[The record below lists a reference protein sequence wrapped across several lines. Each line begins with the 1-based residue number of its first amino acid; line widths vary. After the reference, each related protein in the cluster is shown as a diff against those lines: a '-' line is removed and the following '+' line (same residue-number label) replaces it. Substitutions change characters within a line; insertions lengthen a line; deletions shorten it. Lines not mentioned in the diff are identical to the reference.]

1 MKKILKKI
9 WYHIKEFLKKV
20 RNFLYR
26 NPITELIPVKNQ
38 ILVESI
44 PDFADNSYAF
54 YKVLLKHDYQKK
66 YKIIWMTQ
74 KDEINSKFKRDDIYY
89 FNEYKKGV
97 INFLKKHWLINR
109 SKFII
114 TCNRFYHKKTKKQTI
129 IYLTHGMPLKDCTKI
144 RMNYYDTDFSISN
157 SDFFLN
163 ELAPVLNIPKDKFE
177 IFQSPRND
185 DLFDKSI
192 DIKKKMYLENKKVIV
207 WLPTFR
213 NMSNSNRIDSTFDM
227 PLGLPILYKIQD
239 IEKLNEQLK
248 NSNVFLI
255 LKPHFAQDLSKIKT
269 KIYSNFKIMYN
280 KDLDDLGI
288 SLYHLLGQSD
298 GLITDYSSVYY
309 DYLLTNKP
317 VGLTIDDLKE
327 YSENLGITYDYK
339 TVVKGHYIE
348 NLSDFIDFVND
359 ISLDKDTYKKERD
372 KTLKLLNMDMEGN
385 YSEKIFKYLQDRFN
399 F

>member
-1 MKKILKKI
+1 
-9 WYHIKEFLKKV
+9 
-20 RNFLYR
+20 
-26 NPITELIPVKNQ
+26 
-38 ILVESI
+38 
-44 PDFADNSYAF
+44 
-54 YKVLLKHDYQKK
+54 
-66 YKIIWMTQ
+66 
-74 KDEINSKFKRDDIYY
+74 
-89 FNEYKKGV
+89 
-97 INFLKKHWLINR
+97 
-109 SKFII
+109 
-114 TCNRFYHKKTKKQTI
+114 
-129 IYLTHGMPLKDCTKI
+129 
-144 RMNYYDTDFSISN
+144 
-157 SDFFLN
+157 
-163 ELAPVLNIPKDKFE
+163 
-177 IFQSPRND
+177 
-185 DLFDKSI
+185 
-192 DIKKKMYLENKKVIV
+192 
-207 WLPTFR
+207 
-213 NMSNSNRIDSTFDM
+213 
-227 PLGLPILYKIQD
+227 
-239 IEKLNEQLK
+239 
-248 NSNVFLI
+248 
-255 LKPHFAQDLSKIKT
+255 
-269 KIYSNFKIMYN
+269 MYN